1 MDPLFERR
9 ELVRNVHINS
19 KFMQK
24 NIQASLLANL
34 RTNFEGNCSSEGYI
48 QSGSITILD
57 YSIGRANYV
66 KGGVDYSVRFQA
78 DICLPHKGQ
87 VFKSNVT
94 VRSKIGIHAETL
106 PIKVLI
112 PRDLH
117 IGNAEFDAVE
127 VGQDVEFEVSGCQF
141 KQRDRDIIVLG
152 MLRSALKAAPLP
164 SLISREEVSEVTN
177 IPLSTS
183 GDEKL
188 VTIVNTAEPEKKKRK
203 LKKPD
208 VVVPNEPNKEGMVE
222 NTD

>member
-34 RTNFEGNCSSEGYI
+34 RMNFEGNCSSEGYI
-48 QSGSITILD
+48 QRESITILD
-57 YSIGRANYV
+57 YSIGRTNYV
-66 KGGVDYSVRFQA
+66 KGGVDYNVRFQA

-87 VFKSNVT
+87 VFRSTVT
-94 VRSKIGIHAETL
+94 VKSKIGIHAETS
-106 PIKVLI
+106 PIKILI

-117 IGNAEFDAVE
+117 IGNTDFDAIE
-127 VGQDVEFEVSGCQF
+127 VGQDVEFEVSGSQF
-141 KQRDRDIIVLG
+141 KQRDKDIIVLG
-152 MLRSALKAAPLP
+152 MLRSAIKSAPLP
-164 SLISREEVSEVTN
+164 SLVSREEEVDAS
-177 IPLSTS
+177 IPLSTT

-188 VTIVNTAEPEKKKRK
+188 VTVVATAQPEKKKRK

-208 VVVPNEPNKEGMVE
+208 VVEINESNKEGMAE
-222 NTD
+222 ITD

>member
-34 RTNFEGNCSSEGYI
+34 RMNFEGNCSSEGYV

-57 YSIGRANYV
+57 YSIGRVNYV
-66 KGGVDYSVRFQA
+66 KGGVDYNVRFQA

-87 VFKSNVT
+87 VFRSTVT

-117 IGNAEFDAVE
+117 IGNEEFDTVE
-127 VGQDVEFEVSGCQF
+127 VGQDVEFEVSGSQF
-141 KQRDRDIIVLG
+141 KQRDKDIVVLG
-152 MLRSALKAAPLP
+152 MLRSAIKAAPLP
-164 SLISREEVSEVTN
+164 SLISREETKVDESV
-177 IPLSTS
+177 PLSVS
-183 GDEKL
+183 GDEKM
-188 VTIVNTAEPEKKKRK
+188 VTIVNIPPPEKKKRK

-208 VVVPNEPNKEGMVE
+208 LVVANEQNKEGMVE

>member
-34 RTNFEGNCSSEGYI
+34 RMNFEGNCSSEGYV

-57 YSIGRANYV
+57 YSIGRVNYV
-66 KGGVDYSVRFQA
+66 KGGVDYNVRFQA

-87 VFKSNVT
+87 VFRSTVT

-117 IGNAEFDAVE
+117 IGNEEFDTVQ
-127 VGQDVEFEVSGCQF
+127 VGQDVEFEVSGSQF
-141 KQRDRDIIVLG
+141 KQRDKDIVVLG
-152 MLRSALKAAPLP
+152 MLRSAIKAAPLP
-164 SLISREEVSEVTN
+164 SLISREETKIDESV
-177 IPLSTS
+177 PLSVS
-183 GDEKL
+183 GDEKM
-188 VTIVNTAEPEKKKRK
+188 VTIVNTPPPEKKKRK

-208 VVVPNEPNKEGMVE
+208 LVVANEPNKEGVVE